1 MAKNEVG
8 EFELVLGNKQLLSV
22 FFIVVILLGVFF
34 TMGYIVGRNSG
45 GVGTLE
51 ATNRGKAVDPKPT
64 VIESPSP
71 TQVPAASEPTAGV
84 PAPEPKLPDPIVETP
99 KLDDKKVEEKKAAD
113 RKAEERKAAERKA
126 EERKAEEKRA
136 AEDRKA
142 EEKRAADKKKE
153 DKKKAAEPTPAPA
166 SNGALSGTYL
176 QLAAVPKAE
185 ADLLISVLRKKG
197 FGAAAGPGP
206 KDSNLFRVLV
216 GPLSGADAIS
226 ATRNS
231 LNDAGMPGSKAL
243 VRKF

>member
-45 GVGTLE
+45 GAGTLE
-51 ATNRGKAVDPKPT
+51 AGNRRGGETKPT
-64 VIESPSP
+64 VIDSPNAPPP
-71 TQVPAASEPTAGV
+71 THVATANEPAAA
-84 PAPEPKLPDPIVETP
+84 EPKKEEPPPVAVKRAETP
-99 KLDDKKVEEKKAAD
+99 K
-113 RKAEERKAAERKA
+113 AEEPKKEDKAAEARK
-126 EERKAEEKRA
+126 A

-142 EEKRAADKKKE
+142 EEKKAAAEKKKDE
-153 DKKKAAEPTPAPA
+153 KTKAAAAAPESAPA
-166 SNGALSGTYL
+166 SNGALAGTYL
-176 QLAAVPKAE
+176 QLAAVPKSE

-197 FGAAAGPGP
+197 FSAAAGPGP

-216 GPLSGADAIS
+216 GPLTADAVPS
-226 ATRNS
+226 TRSS
-231 LNDAGMPGSKAL
+231 LNDAGMPGSKAI

>member
-45 GVGTLE
+45 GGTLE
-51 ATNRGKAVDPKPT
+51 AGNRKGPDGKPT
-64 VIESPSP
+64 IIDSPGAPPP
-71 TQVPAASEPTAGV
+71 TQVPTASEQPTPAAEPKREPKKEEPS
-84 PAPEPKLPDPIVETP
+84 PAPVVETP
-99 KLDDKKVEEKKAAD
+99 KPVEAKK
-113 RKAEERKAAERKA
+113 
-126 EERKAEEKRA
+126 
-136 AEDRKA
+136 
-142 EEKRAADKKKE
+142 ADKKKD
-153 DKKKAAEPTPAPA
+153 DKKKSEAAAEPAPAPA
-166 SNGALSGTYL
+166 STGALAGTYL

-197 FGAAAGPGP
+197 FSAAAGPGP

-226 ATRNS
+226 STRTS
-231 LNDAGMPGSKAL
+231 LNDAGMPGSKAI
-243 VRKF
+243 VKRF

>member
-51 ATNRGKAVDPKPT
+51 AVNRKGGDSKPP
-64 VIESPSP
+64 VIESPSATPP
-71 TQVPAASEPTAGV
+71 TQVATANEPPASV
-84 PAPEPKLPDPIVETP
+84 PALDPTPAPIVEKP
-99 KLDDKKVEEKKAAD
+99 KLDDKKAEAD
-113 RKAEERKAAERKA
+113 RKAEQRKAADERKA
-126 EERKAEEKRA
+126 EERKAEERRV
-136 AEDRKA
+136 EERKA
-142 EEKRAADKKKE
+142 EEKKAADKKKD
-153 DKKKAAEPTPAPA
+153 DKKKEAAQPTPAPA
-166 SNGALSGTYL
+166 SSGALSGTYL
-176 QLAAVPKAE
+176 QLAAVPKTE
-185 ADLLISVLRKKG
+185 ADLLVSVLRKKG

-226 ATRNS
+226 STRSS